1 MIKMIIIIVMI
12 TLRPGQHCDYSTGH
26 TGHGNYHNDCSN
38 DHDDYGN
45 DHNNH
50 GKDHTDNGNGHT
62 DQNEII
68 RSSVRTTLSL
78 VKAGLAT
85 TGQKATTLRV
95 RFTVTDG
102 SDGIDGNDG
111 KSNFI
116 VNYYG
121 D

>member
-1 MIKMIIIIVMI
+1 MSQELSFSIWSLVPWIPFVLDLMV
-12 TLRPGQHCDYSTGH
+12 
-26 TGHGNYHNDCSN
+26 
-38 DHDDYGN
+38 
-45 DHNNH
+45 
-50 GKDHTDNGNGHT
+50 
-62 DQNEII
+62 E
-68 RSSVRTTLSL
+68 SSVQTTTSL
-78 VKAGLAT
+78 VKVGLAT